1 MERLD
6 VLEGLLGRAPDMGKD
21 GVDDTLGAWAVHELR
36 TVCPEEPHPANF
48 VRTMLTSYSSSHFGR
63 TDQKQQRSQVRRRR
77 QTMCAR
83 KFDWHSGV
91 ET

>member
-1 MERLD
+1 MCAGVVWVCQCGCPGGGIAGLERLD

-48 VRTMLTSYSSSHFGR
+48 VRIMLTR
-63 TDQKQQRSQVRRRR
+63 
-77 QTMCAR
+77 
-83 KFDWHSGV
+83 
-91 ET
+91 E